1 MCVSLADSRSNWT
14 SLLIAIVQKFVHYQ
28 KHKSYIQYLII
39 LLLPESKVMSISNKD
54 LPEPQ
59 VKVEHIKDGFHVH
72 KIGNRF
78 SRFERPAKLFHHPL
92 PRHWLAI
99 AELSSKLSNHTR
111 TVVQHTAIN
120 VLSNFSK
127 SVCA

>member
-1 MCVSLADSRSNWT
+1 MSSRIMCVSLADSRSNWT

-39 LLLPESKVMSISNKD
+39 LLLPESKVM
-54 LPEPQ
+54 
-59 VKVEHIKDGFHVH
+59 VEHIKDGFHVH

-78 SRFERPAKLFHHPL
+78 SRIERPAKLFHHPL